1 MQRANPL
8 LLSHSSHEDANSDCD
23 DEESIVSYTIKKG
36 AYCMKFCLI
45 QWIQSRTMST
55 LGRSAKRKT
64 DVARM
69 EYIVADK
76 DDVIPVVVI
85 MTIIHHN
92 QEFKVST
99 LFVSS
104 DRSSYSDGVL
114 LEIQLL
120 F

>member
-8 LLSHSSHEDANSDCD
+8 LLSHSSNEDANSDCD

-45 QWIQSRTMST
+45 QWIQSRTIST

-64 DVARM
+64 A
-69 EYIVADK
+69 

>member
-36 AYCMKFCLI
+36 SLL
-45 QWIQSRTMST
+45 QWIQSRTIST

-64 DVARM
+64 A
-69 EYIVADK
+69 

-99 LFVSS
+99 VHSVCLIAPTGALIVMVC
-104 DRSSYSDGVL
+104 Y
-114 LEIQLL
+114 
-120 F
+120 